1 MKNKYIDKTMKKSN
15 CTKAVKHL
23 LYVVCI
29 SLTIV
34 ACNKT
39 ENKQETNIPHEKKT
53 FVEVKGSVR
62 EMDKPALN
70 TQIYIMPID
79 DTVIN
84 TEIIED
90 AIAVA
95 YSQYQ
100 VDMITRQSELYESTN
115 YKFWIENYNKAIKE
129 FENKYQIPANQIIKN
144 ATTLVD
150 TVINNS
156 QTISFTV
163 DSSGK
168 FSQLLKTGQY
178 LLLAIGNKECYPES
192 CDFVFRRQVIL
203 RHVNV
208 EQYPLDIPFE
218 LTTIYVSRED
228 GEVKR
233 MIKTW

>member
-1 MKNKYIDKTMKKSN
+1 MKKSN
-15 CTKAVKHL
+15 CTKALKHL

-39 ENKQETNIPHEKKT
+39 ENQQETNTPHEKKI
-53 FVEVKGSVR
+53 FVEVKGSVH

-84 TEIIED
+84 PKIIED

-95 YSQYQ
+95 YSLYQ
-100 VDMITRQSELYESTN
+100 IDMITRQDELYESTN

-129 FENKYQIPANQIIKN
+129 FENKYQMSACQIVED

-150 TVINNS
+150 SIINNN

-163 DSSGK
+163 DSSGN
-168 FSQLLKTGQY
+168 FAQLLKTGQY
-178 LLLAIGNKECYPES
+178 LLLAIGNKECYPEN
-192 CDFVFRRQVIL
+192 CDFVFRRQAIL
-203 RHVNV
+203 RQVNV
-208 EQYPLDIPFE
+208 EQYPLNIPFE